1 MTEKLDQNLELN
13 DTPDAIDADSSVSE
27 ITEEVNAETLT
38 TNIELDILTDQ
49 VKDIFSDPNATE
61 ILRPLDDDEEVR
73 FSLQYPER
81 IFVESNCRSSHIFVP
96 KKGKSASLPELAVFY
111 HKVPLSPVLFQDS
124 VLEKAFGIE
133 FEHKQ
138 HTEEGLRE
146 RQSYFAHLRMLF
158 AKLTS
163 LPHQNK
169 YKRDRNR
176 IRRIFVIPVDQA
188 KGKILITRMAPDR
201 RINSVYPDIYSA
213 YRAQSHILNNYDGT
227 ISENDAEEVGE
238 FRSLLNLT
246 DKLQLLISFI
256 QRWKSSSS
264 EERQAMAKILEE
276 AKDLLI
282 NSQNRLKES
291 ALGRA
296 ESSVNFTDSRGQINP
311 CATAPKI
318 LAMAKDLFSRLDQVL
333 SIRSKVSQDKQ
344 ILDTVISP
352 IHATFYSGTL
362 ELGSVLEGDYFNE
375 IDTEDPHSYGNVK
388 YKCAL
393 VNRQLFKS
401 NGILR
406 QLDEMVRDKH
416 MPAPFVQYA
425 AAVLS
430 NFDIVRIL
438 NDYIDKNK
446 NGMTPYRLKE
456 IHDELCKHAI
466 VGYITMKYQFIH
478 RTYHEILTH
487 ILEDPEKVDYDEER
501 KRLNALNVRLRPHEF
516 QKDFDLREDLKI
528 DLPGL
533 RGLYE
538 HIQFVVAKI
547 TEYKKRKLEL
557 KFELTPLELK
567 ADEELAT
574 EEDAERIV
582 ELKSQLTKLT
592 IDFREEIRS
601 IMKDFDFNELIK
613 EAHVDE
619 PETEAEAFISQLS

>member
-1 MTEKLDQNLELN
+1 MAEKLDQNLE
-13 DTPDAIDADSSVSE
+13 IDEIKEQLESNGIVSE
-27 ITEEVNAETLT
+27 LSEQTNTETLAQ
-38 TNIELDILTDQ
+38 NVEMDILTEQ
-49 VKDIFSDPNATE
+49 VQAIYSDAQAAQ

-81 IFVESNCRSSHIFVP
+81 IFTESYCRPSHVFVP
-96 KKGKSASLPELAVFY
+96 QNGKAANLQELAVFY
-111 HKVPLSPVLFQDS
+111 HKVPLSPLLFQDS
-124 VLEKAFGIE
+124 LLENAFGVE
-133 FEHKQ
+133 FQHKQ

-146 RQSYFAHLRMLF
+146 RQSYFALLRMLF
-158 AKLTS
+158 AKMTS

-176 IRRIFVIPVDQA
+176 IRRIFVLPVKQA
-188 KGKILITRMAPDR
+188 KGKILVTRMAPDR
-201 RINSVYPDIYSA
+201 RINSVYSDIYSA

-227 ISENDAEEVGE
+227 ISENDAVEVGE

-246 DKLQLLISFI
+246 DKLHLLISFI

-264 EERQAMAKILEE
+264 EERQSMVKILEE
-276 AKDLLI
+276 TKDLLA

-318 LAMAKDLFSRLDQVL
+318 LAMAKDLFARLDQVL
-333 SIRSKVSQDKQ
+333 SIRSKITHDKQ
-344 ILDTVISP
+344 ILDTVLSP
-352 IHATFYSGTL
+352 IHSTFYSGTL

-393 VNRQLFKS
+393 VNRELFKS
-401 NGILR
+401 SGVLR
-406 QLDEMVRDKH
+406 QLDEMVSDKH
-416 MPAPFVQYA
+416 MPAPFFQYA

-430 NFDIVRIL
+430 NYDVVRRL
-438 NDYIDKNK
+438 NEYIDQQKNE
-446 NGMTPYRLKE
+446 MTPYRLKE
-456 IHDELCKHAI
+456 LHDELCKHAI
-466 VGYITMKYQFIH
+466 VGYIVMKYQFIH

-487 ILEDPEKVDYDEER
+487 ILEDPEKVDYNEER
-501 KRLNALNVRLRPHEF
+501 KRLNALNVRLRPHEY

-533 RGLYE
+533 IGLYE
-538 HIQFVVAKI
+538 HIQFVIAKI
-547 TEYKKRKLEL
+547 TEYNKRKLEL
-557 KFELTPLELK
+557 QYELTPLELK
-567 ADEELAT
+567 ADEEIAT
-574 EEDAERIV
+574 EEQAERIV
-582 ELKSQLTKLT
+582 ELKSQFTQLT

-613 EAHVDE
+613 EATVDE
-619 PETEAEAFISQLS
+619 PETKVDVFISQLS